1 MDKALEN
8 QIKIFMAQALAEG
21 KSLSDIQNEVNSNFG
36 TNLTYMDVRILAS
49 TLEVDW
55 KALDPNKKTETPEPE
70 NDAAAAADTQ
80 DTETENNV
88 SGENSAPADMN
99 SGTTVVELN
108 TIARPGMMFSGT
120 VTFANGSA
128 ADWYVDSTGRLGVEN
143 LNGEKPS
150 QQDIEAF
157 QIELDKTLRKAM
169 GR

>member
-8 QIKIFMAQALAEG
+8 QIKEFMAQALAEG
-21 KSLSDIQNEVNSNFG
+21 KSLSDIQNEVNSNFDV
-36 TNLTYMDVRILAS
+36 NLTYMDVRILAS

-55 KALDPNKKTETPEPE
+55 KALDPNKKAETPEQEVPAAD
-70 NDAAAAADTQ
+70 DAAEA
-80 DTETENNV
+80 
-88 SGENSAPADMN
+88 ENSIPAETAAPDDEL
-99 SGTTVVELN
+99 SGSTTVELN
-108 TIARPGMMFSGT
+108 TIARPGMMFSGS
-120 VTFANGSA
+120 VTFANGST

-143 LNGEKPS
+143 LNGDKPS

>member
-8 QIKIFMAQALAEG
+8 QIKEFMAQALAEG
-21 KSLSDIQNEVNSNFG
+21 KSLSDIQNEVNSNFDV
-36 TNLTYMDVRILAS
+36 NLTYMDVRILAS

-55 KALDPNKKTETPEPE
+55 KALDPNKKAETPEQEVP
-70 NDAAAAADTQ
+70 AADNAA
-80 DTETENNV
+80 EA
-88 SGENSAPADMN
+88 ENSIPAETAAPADEL
-99 SGTTVVELN
+99 SGSTTVELN
-108 TIARPGMMFSGT
+108 TIARPGMMCSGS
-120 VTFANGSA
+120 VTFANGST

-143 LNGEKPS
+143 LNGDKPS